1 MTSAASHLGRITVD
15 PAICH
20 GKPVIR
26 GMRFPVQDL
35 LGLLAAG
42 STFEEILADYDYL
55 EHDDLLAALEYGA
68 ATSGGP
74 VVISGS

>member
-55 EHDDLLAALEYGA
+55 EPC
-68 ATSGGP
+68 TS
-74 VVISGS
+74 SR